1 MKKAGKKMLIIAG
14 ILLGIIALLFIVW
27 VILSPGTIRK
37 YDGEKS
43 LSEKFVMEVNG
54 APNGFFINS
63 VNSDNPVLLLVSSG
77 PGSDDYVYTDKY
89 KDMRL
94 EEDFTVVY
102 WDYRG
107 MGIAYDSDIDKD
119 SITMENLLK
128 DTHAVTQYLKERF
141 GKKKIYL
148 MGFSGGTHI
157 ALRAAKEYPEDYAA
171 LINMAQT
178 VTDSTDRD
186 TLMYDFMKD
195 VFTSRND
202 NSALKKLE
210 GMVEHQMDGKV
221 KCTATWIDYVDL
233 VHDAGGGTIWNKTE
247 FEGIILPIVFA
258 KCYTVKEKINY
269 IRGLKMYQ
277 SAPVSKETE
286 NFDYRVEIPQLSI
299 PAYFISGQYDYNC
312 PWELVQDYCSI
323 LQAPAK
329 EFCLIPEAAHS
340 PLWENP
346 EVTCGILRNIKEMT
360 SDE

>member
-1 MKKAGKKMLIIAG
+1 MLMKKAGKKMLIIAG

-43 LSEKFVMEVNG
+43 LSEKFVLEVNG

-141 GKKKIYL
+141 GKKNTYCPPR
-148 MGFSGGTHI
+148 GEGVSGRLCCADQYG
-157 ALRAAKEYPEDYAA
+157 A
-171 LINMAQT
+171 
-178 VTDSTDRD
+178 DRD
-186 TLMYDFMKD
+186 GFHGSGHSD
-195 VFTSRND
+195 V
-202 NSALKKLE
+202 
-210 GMVEHQMDGKV
+210 
-221 KCTATWIDYVDL
+221 
-233 VHDAGGGTIWNKTE
+233 
-247 FEGIILPIVFA
+247 
-258 KCYTVKEKINY
+258 
-269 IRGLKMYQ
+269 
-277 SAPVSKETE
+277 
-286 NFDYRVEIPQLSI
+286 
-299 PAYFISGQYDYNC
+299 
-312 PWELVQDYCSI
+312 
-323 LQAPAK
+323 
-329 EFCLIPEAAHS
+329 
-340 PLWENP
+340 
-346 EVTCGILRNIKEMT
+346 
-360 SDE
+360 